1 MVEGAVMDTD
11 GRRQDGEVGSADSWC
26 HVAEI
31 LSLVDLARN
40 DRGFAADLRRDPVAA
55 SSRLGIRL
63 RDAEWAGLRDLLIG
77 EPGR

>member
-1 MVEGAVMDTD
+1 MVAEGGVMNTD
-11 GRRQDGEVGSADSWC
+11 EWRQDGEIGSADTRC

-31 LSLVDLARN
+31 LSLIDLARN
-40 DRGFAADLRRDPVAA
+40 NRGFAADLRRDPVAA

-77 EPGR
+77 